1 MAIHPYSKRKKAEAV
16 RPRVGDRRKRSDPAT
31 TPARLRNA
39 DQERECAPREAEGK
53 IWLCLNFQLYDLSSP
68 FLRLLYYLLI

>member
-1 MAIHPYSKRKKAEAV
+1 M

-53 IWLCLNFQLYDLSSP
+53 IWRCLSVL
-68 FLRLLYYLLI
+68 LLICPHLSFDCFTDRENLIYLNI